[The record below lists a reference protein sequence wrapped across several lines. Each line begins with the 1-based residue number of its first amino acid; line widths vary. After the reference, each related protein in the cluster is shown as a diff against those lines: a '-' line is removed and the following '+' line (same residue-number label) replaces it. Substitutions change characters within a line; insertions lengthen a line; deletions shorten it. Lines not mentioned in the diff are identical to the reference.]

1 MPHPLR
7 ILIRCEL
14 LPALA
19 AAAIALMVD
28 AAAAED
34 LRVAMLA
41 PVVTVSP
48 PANLPA
54 SVSPTAHFLC
64 RGADARYFA
73 DVCST
78 VGAVPAAQHAPAPL
92 THPAA
97 VRPTVSTDE
106 VARLKQQPEGF
117 SFAAPQ
123 RSPAAPGGTMFIWSL
138 DRASSSAVVIEDG
151 HYGARP
157 PLSAGVV
164 LSKPYGY
171 SGDWV
176 GFAVS
181 GIIH

>member
-1 MPHPLR
+1 MPNPLR
-7 ILIRCEL
+7 ILIRRDL

-19 AAAIALMVD
+19 AAAIALAVE

-34 LRVAMLA
+34 LRVAMHVPA
-41 PVVTVSP
+41 PIASP
-48 PANLPA
+48 SANLPA
-54 SVSPTAHFLC
+54 TVSPTTHFLC
-64 RGADARYFA
+64 RGADARYFV

-78 VGAVPAAQHAPAPL
+78 AREVPAAQHAPAPL
-92 THPAA
+92 AHPSA
-97 VRPTVSTDE
+97 VRPAVSTDE

-117 SFAAPQ
+117 SFASPH
-123 RSPAAPGGTMFIWSL
+123 RSPSAPGGTMFIWSL
-138 DRASSSAVVIEDG
+138 DRVSSSAVVIEDG
-151 HYGARP
+151 QYGARP

-176 GFAVS
+176 GVAVS